1 MKELLHVEQQ
11 IKDMQV
17 MPDFGYTTDNYLL
30 DSQSDIKD
38 KWRLLTG
45 LLEDPKKFQW
55 LMNFVK
61 YKKLEATIKNH
72 ED

>member
-11 IKDMQV
+11 IKDMHV

-61 YKKLEATIKNH
+61 YKKIEASVKSH

>member
-45 LLEDPKKFQW
+45 LLDDP
-55 LMNFVK
+55 
-61 YKKLEATIKNH
+61 
-72 ED
+72 